1 MLQVYYILEGFT
13 SMMSI
18 QSGHPMFKGRDLDLE
33 AWSKALLEPSSFP
46 PCPPHRSSLNV
57 FYKQMF
63 VWGKYYEQRT
73 KTPKILSN
81 RHEKSRL
88 ELRNKSLEMWYCLAG
103 FVFRLFWPG
112 WNRDDIMNL
121 HKSNTCLHFT
131 LKMNLSEE
139 TSVSHARPQSS
150 QQWDTCTLIH
160 MQSHTNT
167 CDQMWYFFRFLNM
180 LL

>member
-81 RHEKSRL
+81 RHEKKPTWTQKQKSRNVIL
-88 ELRNKSLEMWYCLAG
+88 SGWVRIQALLTRTEPWWHYEPPQIKY
-103 FVFRLFWPG
+103 LFA
-112 WNRDDIMNL
+112 L
-121 HKSNTCLHFT
+121 HPKDEPLWGNQRKPCTS
-131 LKMNLSEE
+131 SEQPTVRHMYAHTHAE
-139 TSVSHARPQSS
+139 SH
-150 QQWDTCTLIH
+150 
-160 MQSHTNT
+160 
-167 CDQMWYFFRFLNM
+167 
-180 LL
+180 